1 MLTLLSSFFNLTPG
15 SSYAILVVKDAGRTV
30 FCLRYHCKMFGGA
43 CLKIQESAENYL
55 ETILVLS
62 LDKPYVRSI
71 DIANELGFS
80 KPSVSVAMKNLRQKN
95 YVNVSE
101 EGYLSLT
108 GEGLKLAATVYE
120 RHSVISNWLIS
131 LGVSQDVAVE
141 DACRMEHDISE
152 ESFAAIKKYL
162 QDAEK

>member
-1 MLTLLSSFFNLTPG
+1 MNYQRHKSEESVEDYLE
-15 SSYAILVVKDAGRTV
+15 AIL
-30 FCLRYHCKMFGGA
+30 
-43 CLKIQESAENYL
+43 
-55 ETILVLS
+55 ILS
-62 LDKPYVRSI
+62 KQKPQVRSI
-71 DIANELGFS
+71 DVANELGYS
-80 KPSVSVAMKNLRQKN
+80 KPSVSVAMKNLRQKG

-108 GEGLKLAATVYE
+108 GEGQKLASTVYE
-120 RHSVISNWLIS
+120 RHSVISGWLIR
-131 LGVSQDVAVE
+131 LGVSPEIAVE

>member
-1 MLTLLSSFFNLTPG
+1 M
-15 SSYAILVVKDAGRTV
+15 
-30 FCLRYHCKMFGGA
+30 
-43 CLKIQESAENYL
+43 KIYESGEDYL
-55 ETILVLS
+55 EMILMLQ
-62 LDKPYVRSI
+62 KEKGYARSI
-71 DIANELGFS
+71 DVAAALGVT

-131 LGVSQDVAVE
+131 LGVSQEVAVE

>member
-1 MLTLLSSFFNLTPG
+1 M
-15 SSYAILVVKDAGRTV
+15 
-30 FCLRYHCKMFGGA
+30 
-43 CLKIQESAENYL
+43 KIQESAENYL
-55 ETILVLS
+55 ETILMLEQS
-62 LDKPYVRSI
+62 KGRVRSI
-71 DIANELGFS
+71 DIAVELGFS

-131 LGVSQDVAVE
+131 LGVDEKIAVE
-141 DACRMEHDISE
+141 DACRMEHVISS
-152 ESFAAIKKYL
+152 ESFAAIKQHV
-162 QDAEK
+162 QDNNEIPAKAEM

>member
-1 MLTLLSSFFNLTPG
+1 MNYQRHKSEESVEDYLE
-15 SSYAILVVKDAGRTV
+15 AIL
-30 FCLRYHCKMFGGA
+30 
-43 CLKIQESAENYL
+43 
-55 ETILVLS
+55 ILS
-62 LDKPYVRSI
+62 KQKPQVRSI
-71 DIANELGFS
+71 DVANELGYS
-80 KPSVSVAMKNLRQKN
+80 KPSVSVAMKNLRQKG

-108 GEGLKLAATVYE
+108 GEGQKLASTVYE
-120 RHSVISNWLIS
+120 RHSVISGWLIR
-131 LGVSQDVAVE
+131 LGVSPEIAIE

>member
-1 MLTLLSSFFNLTPG
+1 MTKRYVHFFTEIIYRVNETVVFPLAFNDYILILSRHK
-15 SSYAILVVKDAGRTV
+15 A
-30 FCLRYHCKMFGGA
+30 
-43 CLKIQESAENYL
+43 Q
-55 ETILVLS
+55 
-62 LDKPYVRSI
+62 VRSI
-71 DIANELGFS
+71 DVANELGYS

-162 QDAEK
+162 QDAKK

>member
-1 MLTLLSSFFNLTPG
+1 MN
-15 SSYAILVVKDAGRTV
+15 I
-30 FCLRYHCKMFGGA
+30 H
-43 CLKIQESAENYL
+43 ESAEDYL
-55 ETILVLS
+55 ESILALKER
-62 LDKPYVRSI
+62 LGLVRSI
-71 DIANELGFS
+71 DIVREKNFS

-108 GEGLKLAATVYE
+108 GEGLKLATTVYE

-131 LGVSQDVAVE
+131 LGVSRDVAVE

>member
-1 MLTLLSSFFNLTPG
+1 MN
-15 SSYAILVVKDAGRTV
+15 I
-30 FCLRYHCKMFGGA
+30 H
-43 CLKIQESAENYL
+43 ESAEDYL
-55 ETILVLS
+55 EKILMLQEKKGS
-62 LDKPYVRSI
+62 VRSI
-71 DIANELGFS
+71 DIAVAMGFS

-131 LGVSQDVAVE
+131 LGVSQEVAVE
-141 DACRMEHDISE
+141 DACRMEHDISK
-152 ESFAAIKKYL
+152 ESFEAIKKYIL
-162 QDAEK
+162 DNN

>member
-1 MLTLLSSFFNLTPG
+1 MNYQRHKSE
-15 SSYAILVVKDAGRTV
+15 
-30 FCLRYHCKMFGGA
+30 
-43 CLKIQESAENYL
+43 ESVEDYL
-55 ETILVLS
+55 ETILILS
-62 LDKPYVRSI
+62 RQKAQVRSI
-71 DIANELGFS
+71 DVANELGYS

-95 YVNVSE
+95 YVLVSD

-108 GEGLKLAATVYE
+108 EEGLNLASTVYE

-162 QDAEK
+162 QDAGK